1 VVILFFGPIQ
11 VLQFIY
17 FSNRTSHVAFEKTV
31 IFSYYL
37 SGGTVRTRAQQIF
50 TFFSTL
56 TTPSGRD
63 CSLHTLATTMAANK
77 DMINASMVE
86 AGVPTTPSAE
96 LLDRP

>member
-1 VVILFFGPIQ
+1 MVEGSPRCLSG
-11 VLQFIY
+11 
-17 FSNRTSHVAFEKTV
+17 RGDG
-31 IFSYYL
+31 YYP
-37 SGGTVRTRAQQIF
+37 SGGTARTRAQQIF

-56 TTPSGRD
+56 TTPSGRE

-86 AGVPTTPSAE
+86 AGVPTTPSAK